1 MSEWVQVRHI
11 ELLEYVAHVEHLTK
25 DHTLLQEQVKDAKE
39 LASIIE
45 QTYKARLEKL
55 TDLILD
61 IHPANH
67 KYEQGLMHAYNI
79 LAGHLE

>member
-1 MSEWVQVRHI
+1 MSEWVQVKHS
-11 ELLEYVAHVEHLTK
+11 ELLEYVTHVEHLAK
-25 DHTLLQEQVKDAKE
+25 DHSELQEQVKDAKE

-45 QTYKARLEKL
+45 QTYKARLDTL

-61 IHPANH
+61 IHPANY

-79 LAGHLE
+79 MAGHV